1 MTHDKALATATA
13 QIRRAR
19 DSASHRPSIAGFFDE
34 ATNTVSYVVH
44 DPATKEAA
52 IIDSVLDFEAASG
65 RTSNGSADLII
76 EYITSN
82 NLKVMWLIETHAHAD
97 HISAAPYLQD
107 KLGGKLAI
115 GREIIRVQEVFGK
128 LFNAGTDFERD
139 GSQFDKLFDD
149 GETFQ
154 IGELEGIA
162 LHVPGHTPADM
173 AFIIGDAAF
182 VGDTIFMPDFGT
194 ARADFP
200 GGDAHQ
206 LFRSIRRLLSLPD
219 ATRLFLCHDYK
230 APGRDDYAWETTVK
244 QQREENVHVKDGVT
258 EEDFVAMRTSRDKTL
273 DMPKLIMPSVQ
284 VNIRGRQTARTGRQW
299 CELHQDTG
307 ERGMTLPG
315 YPEAAPLAGLAGGVL
330 IGLAAAVML
339 LGLGRIAGVSG
350 HRREGV
356 GARRQ
361 RDRAQRCMDVRHR
374 APAWRAGR
382 GWRRAG
388 SKPASR
394 APRCW

>member
-1 MTHDKALATATA
+1 MTHDKSLATATA
-13 QIRRAR
+13 QIMRASA
-19 DSASHRPSIAGFFDE
+19 SASHRPSIAGFFDE

-82 NLKVMWLIETHAHAD
+82 NLKVIWLIETHAHAD

-219 ATRLFLCHDYK
+219 ETRLFLCHDYK

-258 EEDFVAMRTSRDKTL
+258 EEDFVAMRNSRDKTL
-273 DMPKLIMPSVQ
+273 AMPKLIMPSVQ
-284 VNIRGRQTARTGRQW
+284 VNIRGGR
-299 CELHQDTG
+299 
-307 ERGMTLPG
+307 LPE
-315 YPEAAPLAGLAGGVL
+315 PEDN
-330 IGLAAAVML
+330 
-339 LGLGRIAGVSG
+339 GVSYIKIP
-350 HRREGV
+350 V
-356 GARRQ
+356 NA
-361 RDRAQRCMDVRHR
+361 V
-374 APAWRAGR
+374 
-382 GWRRAG
+382 
-388 SKPASR
+388 
-394 APRCW
+394 